1 MDSSYDNSVWPQ
13 DGDRGGLGTG
23 SSRGSV
29 GSGTIRGDVNSGMGR
44 GDVNPEIVR
53 GDINS
58 GVIRGNVDS
67 GAGLD
72 VNASAANNSNINV
85 GADIRANVAGNH
97 GVDFSANLN
106 NNANVGNGGLGNGGL
121 GNGGFGNG
129 NGVNVNANA
138 NNNGF
143 GSRNNTN
150 ANNNGFGNRNN
161 ANNIVFGNENNTSVS
176 VNKANDSVNNT
187 NVSVN
192 NDGFSDEDSQVQG
205 DSFYTDFKQSVD
217 ALSANDG
224 DIILGGKK
232 KKKWLVFGIIG
243 GIVAVVGIMAL
254 VLAIVLTSG
263 PKTGVGIKA
272 KNYEEAF
279 NIYANYFLFGERS
292 KQAVNWDAT
301 IEDGFESYFR
311 KVVDKPFEIE
321 AIKTGEKTVGGE
333 IAIMDADY
341 EVFQGMFM
349 KLEDRPDEMT
359 SMVEDYGKKIK
370 FLDKYYNVGV
380 PTEATVL
387 EKYVNEGYDAAEDF
401 IWEKANAYKDVGILY
416 DNDVVDLVGRYG
428 DNRLSIIEAYNL
440 AGCLVAG
447 EFDFDCTV
455 VKKNEQITEYSNKSI
470 EQLKKISSIQYNSFV
485 VAINDVFDFRD
496 AVDDLISKTNRAKKE

>member
-1 MDSSYDNSVWPQ
+1 MDSSYDNSMRPQ
-13 DGDRGGLGTG
+13 DGNKGGLGTG
-23 SSRGSV
+23 GSRGGV
-29 GSGTIRGDVNSGMGR
+29 DSGTIRGDVRLGMASSN
-44 GDVNPEIVR
+44 VN
-53 GDINS
+53 
-58 GVIRGNVDS
+58 S

-72 VNASAANNSNINV
+72 ANVGVANDSSINV
-85 GADIRANVAGNH
+85 GADTRANVAGSH
-97 GVDFSANLN
+97 GIDFSAKLN
-106 NNANVGNGGLGNGGL
+106 NSASVN
-121 GNGGFGNG
+121 NGGFGNG
-129 NGVNVNANA
+129 NNA
-138 NNNGF
+138 
-143 GSRNNTN
+143 
-150 ANNNGFGNRNN
+150 
-161 ANNIVFGNENNTSVS
+161 
-176 VNKANDSVNNT
+176 

-192 NDGFSDEDSQVQG
+192 NDGFSDEGSQVQG

-224 DIILGGKK
+224 DIILGGKN
-232 KKKWLVFGIIG
+232 KKKWLILGVIG
-243 GIVAVVGIMAL
+243 GIVAVVGVVAL
-254 VLAIVLTSG
+254 VLAIILTSE
-263 PKTGVGIKA
+263 PKTGTGIKA

-321 AIKTGEKTVGGE
+321 AIKSGEKTVGGE

-341 EVFQGMFM
+341 EAFQAMFM

-359 SMVEDYGKKIK
+359 SMVEDYGKKIR

-380 PTEATVL
+380 PTETTIL
-387 EKYVNEGYDAAEDF
+387 EKYVDEGYDVAEDF
-401 IWEKANAYKDVGILY
+401 IWEKANAYKDVGMLY
-416 DNDVVDLVGRYG
+416 GSDVVDLVGRYG
-428 DNRLSIIEAYNL
+428 DNQLSIIEAYNL

-455 VKKNEQITEYSNKSI
+455 VKKDEQITEYSSKSI

-485 VAINDVFDFRD
+485 VVINDVFDFRD
-496 AVDDLISKTNRAKKE
+496 AIDDLVNKANRAKKE

>member
-1 MDSSYDNSVWPQ
+1 MDSSYDNSMRPQ
-13 DGDRGGLGTG
+13 DGDKGGLGTG
-23 SSRGSV
+23 GSRGGV
-29 GSGTIRGDVNSGMGR
+29 DSGMIRGDVNLGMVRGNVNPGMVR
-44 GDVNPEIVR
+44 GDVRPGMV
-53 GDINS
+53 S
-58 GVIRGNVDS
+58 GNVNS

-72 VNASAANNSNINV
+72 ANVGVANDSSINV
-85 GADIRANVAGNH
+85 GADTRANVVGNL

-106 NNANVGNGGLGNGGL
+106 NSASVN
-121 GNGGFGNG
+121 NGGFGNG
-129 NGVNVNANA
+129 NSVDSNV
-138 NNNGF
+138 
-143 GSRNNTN
+143 
-150 ANNNGFGNRNN
+150 NNNGFGNENN
-161 ANNIVFGNENNTSVS
+161 A
-176 VNKANDSVNNT
+176 

-192 NDGFSDEDSQVQG
+192 NDGFSDEDSQVQE

-232 KKKWLVFGIIG
+232 KKKWLIFGVIG
-243 GIVAVVGIMAL
+243 GIVAVVGVVAL
-254 VLAIVLTSG
+254 VLAIVLAAE
-263 PKTGVGIKA
+263 PKTGTGIKA

-311 KVVDKPFEIE
+311 KVVDRPFEIE
-321 AIKTGEKTVGGE
+321 AINSGEKTVGGE

-380 PTEATVL
+380 PDKDRVL
-387 EKYVNEGYDAAEDF
+387 ESYLENGYDNAEKLVFKIADEYETVGVVYKRNVPDLVRDF
-401 IWEKANAYKDVGILY
+401 GYNQLSVIEFYNSIGCISNSDISYECVAQKGEVGDGEYLEKISKGYSDYFLIEYNSDSDVGGGIFEIK
-416 DNDVVDLVGRYG
+416 NWIVVLQ
-428 DNRLSIIEAYNL
+428 N
-440 AGCLVAG
+440 
-447 EFDFDCTV
+447 
-455 VKKNEQITEYSNKSI
+455 KNGG
-470 EQLKKISSIQYNSFV
+470 L
-485 VAINDVFDFRD
+485 R
-496 AVDDLISKTNRAKKE
+496 